1 MRPVVTTTQLNHA
14 GGRSSVPVAR
24 PTSSPSRHVRTWR
37 HVFEFVDDLPE
48 TLRERLVQAPDDL
61 LESGT
66 LLKSG
71 NRCTVAHLEVD
82 GRAYV
87 LKRYNLKDRFHT
99 LAHALLPTR
108 ASRCWRFGR
117 MLNAAGL
124 ASPRPLAFLEERL
137 GPLRGRCY
145 LLTEAIAAGWLYD
158 YVRDPARTDEELSL
172 CAGRFAHLWHR
183 LGELRLTHGDA
194 KSYNFLVDASGRI
207 WTIDLDGMQQHHTTG
222 GFERARRRDRQR
234 FFRDFH
240 DRPDLATWFRNAV
253 NHTDQ
258 SSRRVEPAAPRSDA
272 RSPQPDSEDER
283 FIVNPKYS
291 HWLERAGLDGVSA
304 VMASRSGLLMR
315 RKDDRENWRIDLT
328 DDDGRPRVAYLKK
341 HRAGPPRMLARL
353 LGARSDGRVEAEQI
367 AALDAAGIPTMS
379 CIAYGE
385 QTRGNGALES
395 CLLTEELT
403 GFEQLD
409 EFFPKRF
416 SAGGGS
422 DSVERKKLIDKVAEV
437 ARDFHAA
444 RFNHR
449 DFYTC
454 HFFIRETDDGTFDVR
469 LIDLQ
474 RVERRRFFRGRW
486 LVKDLAQLAYS
497 MPRALSI
504 REQMRFAK
512 QYFQT
517 DRLTQAHKRLLMRV
531 LRRRDRMQRR
541 LGNYL

>member
-1 MRPVVTTTQLNHA
+1 ML
-14 GGRSSVPVAR
+14 
-24 PTSSPSRHVRTWR
+24 
-37 HVFEFVDDLPE
+37 EFVDDLPE
-48 TLRERLVQAPDDL
+48 TLRERLVQDPDDL

-71 NRCTVAHLEVD
+71 NRCTVAHLEFD

-87 LKRYNLKDRFHT
+87 LKRYNLKDRLHT

-124 ASPRPLAFLEERL
+124 ASPRPLAFLEERF
-137 GPLRGRCY
+137 GPFRGRCY
-145 LLTEAIAAGWLYD
+145 LLTEAIAAGWLHD
-158 YVRDPARTDEELSL
+158 YVRDPARTQEELSL
-172 CAGRFAHLWHR
+172 CAGRFAHLWHG

-194 KSYNFLVDASGRI
+194 KAYNFLVDAPGRI
-207 WTIDLDGMQQHHTTG
+207 WTIDLDAMQQHHTTG

-253 NHTDQ
+253 NRTDQ
-258 SSRRVEPAAPRSDA
+258 SSAVG
-272 RSPQPDSEDER
+272 QPTATQPEEQSTQPHNVDER
-283 FIVNPKYS
+283 FIVNPKYAR
-291 HWLERAGLDGVSA
+291 WLERAGLDGVPA
-304 VMASRSGLLMR
+304 VMASQSGLLMR

-341 HRAGPPRMLARL
+341 HRTGPPHLLTRL
-353 LGARSDGRVEAEQI
+353 LGTRSDGRIEAEQI
-367 AALDAAGIPTMS
+367 AALEAAGIPTMT

-385 QTRGNGALES
+385 QTRGNGTRES

-416 SAGGGS
+416 PDGDVS
-422 DSVERKKLIDKVAEV
+422 DAALRKRLIDDVADV
-437 ARDFHAA
+437 ARTFHAA

-454 HFFIRETDDGTFDVR
+454 HYFIRETDDGTFDVR

-497 MPRALSI
+497 VPRALSI

-517 DRLTQAHKRLLMRV
+517 DRLTQAHKRLLIRV

-541 LGNYL
+541 LGSYL